1 MELLRGEIM
10 MKGNSGELRPGSWED
25 SYMYGYKQGE
35 RGSTEVRERAKH
47 EKNQG
52 PRNQGGLIRGVSC

>member
-10 MKGNSGELRPGSWED
+10 MKRNSGELRPGSWED
-25 SYMYGYKQGE
+25 SYMYGYKKGE

-47 EKNQG
+47 EKTKVPEIKEG
-52 PRNQGGLIRGVSC
+52 